1 LRLLA
6 DECVWQITIEFLQ
19 YEGHQ
24 VIRAVDVGLRET
36 NDQVI
41 FDYAVSK
48 NCVLITRD
56 KDFSNILIYPPS
68 SHLGLIV
75 LKIKPETIINVHK
88 VLKVALSDFTQESIQ
103 KSLIIVDRKKFRLY
117 RSE

>member
-1 LRLLA
+1 MRFLA

-19 YEGHQ
+19 HEGHQ
-24 VIRAVDVGLRET
+24 VIRAFDVGLRET
-36 NDQVI
+36 DDQI
-41 FDYAVSK
+41 ILDYAVSE
-48 NCVLITRD
+48 NCILITRD

-75 LKIKPETIINVHK
+75 LKIKPETIVNVHD
-88 VLKVALSDFTQESIQ
+88 VLKVALSDFTQESIR
-103 KSLIIVDRKKFRLY
+103 KTLIIVDHKKFRLY